1 MNPLQNKKLL
11 ITRAEHQTD
20 SFIKLLENKGAEA
33 ISFPMIAI
41 RAIENQKNIEKELNL
56 LENIDWIVFTSAN
69 TVNYFF
75 ETIEKFQIKVHF
87 LTHLRIAT
95 VGEKTKAALEKVGYR
110 SSFVPIEYTAQMLAK
125 QIPIFGDERIL
136 IPQSSKA
143 NNEYVNLLSEQC
155 KEVITLPIYENYDPQ
170 YSKEDFIAILEHQ
183 LDWITFFSG
192 SAVENFCQHLSKY
205 NLELTN
211 EKIAVIGTSTE
222 KIAVDNGLKINL
234 VAKPFTEDGML
245 KELLKFYQND

>member
-20 SFIKLLENKGAEA
+20 SFIKLLENKGAET
-33 ISFPMIAI
+33 ISLPMIAI
-41 RAIENQKNIEKELNL
+41 RAIENQENIIKELTQ
-56 LENIDWIVFTSAN
+56 LEDVDWLVFTSVN

-75 ETIEKFQIKVHF
+75 EAIEKYQIKVHF

-110 SSFVPIEYTAQMLAK
+110 SSFVPIEYTAEMLAK

-143 NNEYVNLLSEQC
+143 NNEYVNLLSQQC
-155 KEVITLPIYENYDPQ
+155 KEVITLPIYENYNPT
-170 YSKEDFIAILEHQ
+170 YSKTEIESVLASQ
-183 LDWITFFSG
+183 VDWITFFSG

-205 NLELTN
+205 HLELSH
-211 EKIAVIGTSTE
+211 EKIAVIGSSTE
-222 KIAVDNGLKINL
+222 KVAVNNGLKINL
-234 VAKPFTEDGML
+234 VAEPYTAEGML
-245 KELLKFYQND
+245 NELLKFYRHE